1 MNDYKRIVLLKGLK
15 DMDDY
20 HFRIIKSLLKRD
32 LNLTESM
39 QNDYDRI
46 KIADKMEDTFPKDA
60 GLNKLIEIC
69 QEIKDLRGLVENLK
83 EEKAKGNRGI
93 PWSFISSPPS
103 PNFLSPCSN
112 QS

>member
-1 MNDYKRIVLLKGLK
+1 
-15 DMDDY
+15 MDDY

-60 GLNKLIEIC
+60 GLNKLIQIC
-69 QEIKDLRGLVENLK
+69 QEINDLRDLVEILK
-83 EEKAKGNRGI
+83 KEKAKGNKGS
-93 PWSFISSPPS
+93 PTTHTSLLHPSQMSSS
-103 PNFLSPCSN
+103 L
-112 QS
+112 Q